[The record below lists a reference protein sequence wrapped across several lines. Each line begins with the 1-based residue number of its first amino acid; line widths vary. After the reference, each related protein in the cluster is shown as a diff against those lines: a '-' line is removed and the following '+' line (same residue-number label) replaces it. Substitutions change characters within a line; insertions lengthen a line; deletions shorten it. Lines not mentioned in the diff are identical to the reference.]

1 MKLKLP
7 SLVASPQDL
16 NELLSQAQ
24 DYATFLSHQANI
36 KRIGARR
43 KVEVPVLSPSLK
55 ELLST
60 HDLLTD
66 TNAGDLETLIES
78 LQGFKHSAEQ
88 VTITLAA
95 PVTGEVKRS
104 LVDWCRNN
112 INPNILVAFQF
123 NSTILGGLVVRYGS
137 HIFDWSF
144 RRQLFNNRQKIAE
157 TLHRV

>member
-24 DYATFLSHQANI
+24 DYATFLSHQSNI

-43 KVEVPVLSPSLK
+43 KVEPPVLSPSLK
-55 ELLST
+55 ELLAA
-60 HDLLTD
+60 HDLLAD
-66 TNAGDLETLIES
+66 ANASDLQALIES

-88 VTITLAA
+88 ITITLAA
-95 PVTGEVKRS
+95 PVTGEVKRN

-112 INPNILVAFQF
+112 ISPNILVAFQF

-144 RRQLFNNRQKIAE
+144 RRQLFSNRQKIAE